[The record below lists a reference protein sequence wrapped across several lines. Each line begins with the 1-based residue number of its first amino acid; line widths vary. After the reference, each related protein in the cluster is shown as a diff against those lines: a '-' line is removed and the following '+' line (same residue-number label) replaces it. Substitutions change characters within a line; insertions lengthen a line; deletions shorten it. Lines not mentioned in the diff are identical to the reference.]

1 MKIKRITE
9 LALLTAASLIVFI
22 IEARLPNLTPIQ
34 GVKLGLANIFT
45 VYGVYRFSGREV
57 ALMVITRVILGGIF
71 GGNLSAIIYS
81 LSGAVACLI
90 GMLLMK
96 KIIPKNYIWL
106 CSVFGAVFHNM
117 GQTAAAIA
125 ITGSFSVI
133 AYAPVLIVSG
143 CIAGAFTGLTAA
155 FVTNR
160 LEKR

>member
-57 ALMVITRVILGGIF
+57 ALMVILGGIF

-160 LEKR
+160 LEKS